1 MKQPIALSQV
11 LIRAIEL
18 DLLGDG
24 FCSNTNENS
33 CSSTTC
39 ISVNDND
46 CENHG
51 NSENDEST
59 SAFREEPR
67 INSEDDNTSQLT
79 KVLWKSTQYWV
90 HNRLVL
96 SLDHNHHDDDFKG
109 VLGRLHQSSSP
120 WETWM
125 VAGSSQKAQFPSP
138 WGKPLQVQVICHHHG
153 TLLGFKCMFLFAGQ
167 A

>member
-24 FCSNTNENS
+24 FCSNTNKNS
-33 CSSTTC
+33 SSSTTC

-46 CENHG
+46 CENPG

-59 SAFREEPR
+59 SAFGEEPR

-79 KVLWKSTQYWV
+79 KVL
-90 HNRLVL
+90 
-96 SLDHNHHDDDFKG
+96 
-109 VLGRLHQSSSP
+109 
-120 WETWM
+120 
-125 VAGSSQKAQFPSP
+125 
-138 WGKPLQVQVICHHHG
+138 
-153 TLLGFKCMFLFAGQ
+153 
-167 A
+167 